1 MGGSRPSAAQS
12 RERQTEIRL
21 KTIRRMRLRQAETP
35 AGFQLQQGQQAS
47 QVWRSGTSADTPG
60 LTTASH
66 KTQYAVNA
74 GYWPQGLRL
83 ASITGKAINSHS
95 DCLQRADQGTSGLLD
110 YFFTIHLT
118 TCHLMLPSVAMLN
131 ETSIQHNT
139 RLQHL
144 PQQYLKSVIYSLPPQ
159 TNKTLAKSDHKVYH
173 LNTLLME
180 REHII

>member
-1 MGGSRPSAAQS
+1 
-12 RERQTEIRL
+12 
-21 KTIRRMRLRQAETP
+21 
-35 AGFQLQQGQQAS
+35 
-47 QVWRSGTSADTPG
+47 
-60 LTTASH
+60 
-66 KTQYAVNA
+66 
-74 GYWPQGLRL
+74 
-83 ASITGKAINSHS
+83 
-95 DCLQRADQGTSGLLD
+95 
-110 YFFTIHLT
+110 
-118 TCHLMLPSVAMLN
+118 MLPSVAMLN